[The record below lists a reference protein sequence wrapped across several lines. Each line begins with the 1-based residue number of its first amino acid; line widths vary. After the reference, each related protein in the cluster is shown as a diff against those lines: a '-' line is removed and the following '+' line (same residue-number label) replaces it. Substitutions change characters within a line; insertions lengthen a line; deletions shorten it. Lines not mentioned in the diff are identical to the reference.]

1 MFGSRSELSLCGPT
15 APDQLHSAHWAYSR
29 VAGRPTCGTGDRAW
43 RLGQSHLRN
52 MLQFAVAQRA
62 AWDLLRLGGRSGEPC
77 AWSVILKVLPPNPS
91 RRPVE
96 LSAARGAR
104 LRTRSI
110 RRPAAGSRGA
120 AVVRSCRARRPAS
133 GVARRPRLGRDSLA
147 ARRLREG
154 GPSAANCASA
164 PPRPAGLCRPAVCQ
178 SCYSSRAADF
188 YVPSG
193 PRLQQSYLAPQLPPT
208 ADKAQQAQA
217 LASAIQRIRTLHH
230 QDFPAVQ
237 KLVVPYPPRPDH
249 AVILRRRMNDALE
262 RVSIFRRSTR
272 KAAKAAAVLA
282 TQMECNNYRRR
293 AKHSTWR
300 FSKRLVSCGS
310 GSGPMILM
318 FSWQCS
324 ATPSKTAAHR
334 RHHWVCGMQKF
345 SWRC

>member
-1 MFGSRSELSLCGPT
+1 VWLEDLGSDAIRWRLDDHGKAGRARPT
-15 APDQLHSAHWAYSR
+15 AHPRPR
-29 VAGRPTCGTGDRAW
+29 VRRVYV
-43 RLGQSHLRN
+43 GQ
-52 MLQFAVAQRA
+52 QFA
-62 AWDLLRLGGRSGEPC
+62 
-77 AWSVILKVLPPNPS
+77 NP
-91 RRPVE
+91 
-96 LSAARGAR
+96 A
-104 LRTRSI
+104 I
-110 RRPAAGSRGA
+110 PAA
-120 AVVRSCRARRPAS
+120 P
-133 GVARRPRLGRDSLA
+133 LT
-147 ARRLREG
+147 
-154 GPSAANCASA
+154 
-164 PPRPAGLCRPAVCQ
+164 
-178 SCYSSRAADF
+178 F

-282 TQMECNNYRRR
+282 TQMECNNYRWR

-300 FSKRLVSCGS
+300 FSKRLMSCGS